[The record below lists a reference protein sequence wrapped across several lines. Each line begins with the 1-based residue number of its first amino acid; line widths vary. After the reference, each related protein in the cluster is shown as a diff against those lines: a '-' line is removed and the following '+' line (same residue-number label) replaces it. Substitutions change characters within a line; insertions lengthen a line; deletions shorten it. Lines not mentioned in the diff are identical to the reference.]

1 MKINLNEK
9 TKSIDSADQ
18 VNSFEKEL
26 FYVYLFKNFRFQHNI
41 RPDVFHYYTTQEKI
55 T

>member
-1 MKINLNEK
+1 MKKLNR
-9 TKSIDSADQ
+9 SITVLDY
-18 VNSFEKEL
+18 NSFEKEL

>member
-1 MKINLNEK
+1 MKKLNRSTVLDE
-9 TKSIDSADQ
+9 Q
-18 VNSFEKEL
+18 VNSFQKEL